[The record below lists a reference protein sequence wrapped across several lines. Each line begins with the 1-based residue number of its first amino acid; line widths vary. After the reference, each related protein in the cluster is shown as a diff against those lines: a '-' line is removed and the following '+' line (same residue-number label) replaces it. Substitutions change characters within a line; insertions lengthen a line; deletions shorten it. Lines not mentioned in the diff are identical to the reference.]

1 MSRPTALAALVAALT
16 AVPEYQNLLTPLYDA
31 LGQEA
36 VNGPLTLRAIR
47 RHTQILHALSGQA
60 NDQAAA
66 VTQVIVSCK
75 QLLPTPLPVLPLG
88 F

>member
-1 MSRPTALAALVAALT
+1 MSRPTALAALVEALT
-16 AVPEYQNLLTPLYDA
+16 AVPEYQNPLTPLYDA

-36 VNGPLTLRAIR
+36 ANGPLTLRTIR
-47 RHTQILHALSGQA
+47 RHAQVLYALSGQA

>member
-36 VNGPLTLRAIR
+36 ANGPLTLRAIR
-47 RHTQILHALSGQA
+47 RHTQVLHALSGQA

-66 VTQVIVSCK
+66 VTQVIVSCT

>member
-1 MSRPTALAALVAALT
+1 MSRPTALAALVEALT
-16 AVPEYQNLLTPLYDA
+16 AAPEYKNPLTPLYDA

-36 VNGPLTLRAIR
+36 ADGPLTLRAIR